1 MKPHLEEWYD
11 TSNYPKD
18 HPLYSTARKKKIG
31 FMKDEMGGRSIQEVV
46 ALSAKMYSILKGD
59 GGNEKKAKGVN
70 KGVTK
75 HMLDHE
81 QYRQTN
87 ETGFTVRKEMRRI
100 TSVNH
105 QLFTECVSKKSL
117 TWLDLKS
124 HVTMENEVIPF
135 GHRRILHFKMAEQI
149 LDGLIDEL
157 LADLCFDVF
166 NNTQ

>member
-1 MKPHLEEWYD
+1 MRRVE
-11 TSNYPKD
+11 S
-18 HPLYSTARKKKIG
+18 
-31 FMKDEMGGRSIQEVV
+31 SIREVI

-100 TSVNH
+100 TSVNY

-124 HVTMENEVIPF
+124 HVTMENEVIYPIRSPTHSTLQNGRADF
-135 GHRRILHFKMAEQI
+135 GRPY
-149 LDGLIDEL
+149 
-157 LADLCFDVF
+157 
-166 NNTQ
+166 